1 MFDYARNMQLALT
14 DVARRTAM
22 KVAGGVVIVL
32 GAGFLLAALWT
43 FLADTLGW
51 GPLWASL
58 AIGVLFVVIGLVVM
72 SRGGQVKHPVP
83 TADDLK
89 AEVETRVSLAADAA
103 LEKARVKATEV
114 VDTVEDRVNTLV
126 GGVTAKAQEFAD
138 QAEAKVHGF
147 TRTAA
152 SNAASRV
159 GLTPRFFTEAQ
170 ETLDSLKS
178 SNAATITPLLA
189 VFAAGVAIAS
199 RVQSWRH
206 QDDYDYDDYEDDDFD
221 RRDLSNDGYDD
232 DYDSDDYY

>member
-83 TADDLK
+83 TTDDLK
-89 AEVETRVSLAADAA
+89 AEVETTSA
-103 LEKARVKATEV
+103 LPP
-114 VDTVEDRVNTLV
+114 
-126 GGVTAKAQEFAD
+126 
-138 QAEAKVHGF
+138 
-147 TRTAA
+147 TRRWKRRG
-152 SNAASRV
+152 SRR
-159 GLTPRFFTEAQ
+159 PRW
-170 ETLDSLKS
+170 S
-178 SNAATITPLLA
+178 IP
-189 VFAAGVAIAS
+189 S
-199 RVQSWRH
+199 RT
-206 QDDYDYDDYEDDDFD
+206 
-221 RRDLSNDGYDD
+221 G
-232 DYDSDDYY
+232 

>member
-83 TADDLK
+83 TTDDLK
-89 AEVETRVSLAADAA
+89 AEVGKKADLVLIRNEHSPVSFPLLHPYGHVVFQAQRGDVEA
-103 LEKARVKATEV
+103 VV
-114 VDTVEDRVNTLV
+114 VDGRVVHDEL
-126 GGVTAKAQEFAD
+126 GG
-138 QAEAKVHGF
+138 
-147 TRTAA
+147 
-152 SNAASRV
+152 
-159 GLTPRFFTEAQ
+159 
-170 ETLDSLKS
+170 
-178 SNAATITPLLA
+178 
-189 VFAAGVAIAS
+189 
-199 RVQSWRH
+199 
-206 QDDYDYDDYEDDDFD
+206 
-221 RRDLSNDGYDD
+221 DGE
-232 DYDSDDYY
+232 